1 MHLPRK
7 QHQQMRLLYG
17 VGMLLALLTV
27 AGCVRPYQIEIQQG
41 NVVTREM
48 IDKLK
53 PGMTKNQVRFVL
65 GTPLVTDEFHPDRWD
80 YVYLYK
86 KDAASPVQRQQLTV
100 IFDGDAMKRI
110 EGDLAQAAAPTQA
123 EPRDDKPGGKILEP
137 QSRLSATN

>member
-17 VGMLLALLTV
+17 VGMLLALLAM
-27 AGCVRPYQIEIQQG
+27 AGCIRPYQIEIQQG

-86 KDAASPVQRQQLTV
+86 KDAASPVQRQRLTV
-100 IFDGDAMKRI
+100 IFDGDAMKRM
-110 EGDLAQAAAPTQA
+110 EGDLAQAPAPTQA
-123 EPRDDKPGGKILEP
+123 GPRSDGPGEKTLEP
-137 QSRLSATN
+137 QSRLSSTD

>member
-17 VGMLLALLTV
+17 VGMLLALLAM

-86 KDAASPVQRQQLTV
+86 KGAASPVQRQQLTV

-123 EPRDDKPGGKILEP
+123 EPRDDKPGEKILEP

>member
-1 MHLPRK
+1 
-7 QHQQMRLLYG
+7 MRLLYG
-17 VGMLLALLTV
+17 VGMLLALLTM

-110 EGDLAQAAAPTQA
+110 EGDLAQAPAPVPEAPNSKKLGDENQ
-123 EPRDDKPGGKILEP
+123 RP
-137 QSRLSATN
+137 QSPVPSSTARTL